1 MVFFTQS
8 KVTQPTV
15 TQPIVAQPL
24 SENKPFPTS
33 VESMKQFAST
43 AENEPGKGILVCSR
57 YDDRTKFERVHAQY
71 PLKFIPTTGHADR
84 LAVVYMM
91 SYGGGVIS
99 GDKFTVDMTINESAI
114 LLLMTQGNTKI
125 FKDRVHQRL
134 WLASINDKQETTI
147 KFTNMLPSLS
157 SLGSLPSAIGS
168 LFVSKPA
175 EPPKPVAPSLQ
186 TIHSVVASQA
196 TLLIVPDPVT
206 CFRDSSF
213 QSKQE
218 FKLEDSSSQLVL
230 LDWFTSGRIT
240 RGESWS
246 FRHYSSRIDV
256 RVAGKLVIKDAM
268 VLEDEDYMR
277 KEGEDTAYASRL
289 VPYSCFATLIVIC
302 NPESSLVESVNGIQR
317 KSEQMRLMPLTLK
330 SKEDREV
337 LWSVSSILKGRG
349 VLVRVAGMT
358 TEKVRDFVKYEC
370 LGSGFEKIV
379 GEGMFGKVLM

>member
-1 MVFFTQS
+1 
-8 KVTQPTV
+8 
-15 TQPIVAQPL
+15 
-24 SENKPFPTS
+24 
-33 VESMKQFAST
+33 MKQFATT
-43 AENEPGKGILVCSR
+43 AENEPGKGILVCHC
-57 YDDRTKFERVHAQY
+57 YNDRTKFERIHAQY

-99 GDKFTVDMTINESAI
+99 GDKFSVDMTIEERAI

-134 WLASINDKQETTI
+134 WLASLNDKQETTI
-147 KFTNMLPSLS
+147 N
-157 SLGSLPSAIGS
+157 
-168 LFVSKPA
+168 LFVSTPT
-175 EPPKPVAPSLQ
+175 EPPKPIAPSIQ
-186 TIHSVVASQA
+186 TINSKVASHA

-213 QSKQE
+213 QSRQE
-218 FKLEDSSSQLVL
+218 FKLEDETSQLVL

-240 RGESWS
+240 RGENWS

-256 RVAGKLVIKDAM
+256 RVGGKLVIKDAM
-268 VLEDEDYMR
+268 VLDDEDYMR

-289 VPYSCFATLIVIC
+289 VPYSCFATLIVIGST
-302 NPESSLVESVNGIQR
+302 ESSLVESVNGIQR

-337 LWSVSSILKGRG
+337 LWSVSPILKGRG

-370 LGSGFEKIV
+370 LGSGFQKIV
-379 GEGMFGKVLM
+379 GEGMFSKVLM

>member
-1 MVFFTQS
+1 
-8 KVTQPTV
+8 
-15 TQPIVAQPL
+15 
-24 SENKPFPTS
+24 
-33 VESMKQFAST
+33 MKQFATT
-43 AENEPGKGILVCSR
+43 AENEPGKGILR
-57 YDDRTKFERVHAQY
+57 IHAQY

-99 GDKFTVDMTINESAI
+99 GDKFMVDMTIKENAI

-147 KFTNMLPSLS
+147 KFTNMLPSLP
-157 SLGSLPSAIGS
+157 SLNSLNNLPAAIGS
-168 LFVSKPA
+168 LFVSKPV

-186 TIHSVVASQA
+186 TINSHVASQA
-196 TLLIVPDPVT
+196 TLLMVPDPVT

-213 QSKQE
+213 QSRQE
-218 FKLEDSSSQLVL
+218 FRLEDSSSQLVL

-240 RGESWS
+240 RGENWS

-256 RVAGKLVIKDAM
+256 RVAGKLIIKDAM

-277 KEGEDTAYASRL
+277 KEDEGTAYASRL

-302 NPESSLVESVNGIQR
+302 NPESSLVESVSGIQR

-337 LWSVSSILKGRG
+337 LWSVSPILKGRG